1 MSQYILWLE
10 GSSASTG
17 RTGRDTPLHNNVQL
31 LQKQGLDR
39 SREVRRDTTSSQ
51 GTEDR
56 RWERGRRSS
65 NATTTHSAISGG
77 RDSSRE
83 SLRQLPPHFTSV
95 PKSLP
100 PLSTHQLPHAHPP
113 SSRQSLT
120 REPWRPERSPEQSA
134 VIPSPS
140 DLSSHFASPTTP
152 SVVALSPQALSAAP
166 ADIELVR
173 KAAMHSAAERAKVR
187 RQLEE
192 EAREKERERAR
203 RKAAEMV
210 ESRKSAAKEETQED
224 PTSQV
229 GFLLS
234 VGEMTITDQLTI
246 AGATART
253 SLYPKFHGACPG
265 STARQPSTVIKTRIT
280 RPSK

>member
-1 MSQYILWLE
+1 MSWYILWLD

-17 RTGRDTPLHNNVQL
+17 RTGRDAPLHNNVQL

-56 RWERGRRSS
+56 RWERGRRPS

-83 SLRQLPPHFTSV
+83 SLRQLPPHLTSA

-100 PLSTHQLPHAHPP
+100 PLYTQQLPHAHPP
-113 SSRQSLT
+113 SSRQSST
-120 REPWRPERSPEQSA
+120 REPWRPERSSDQSA
-134 VIPSPS
+134 VVPSPS

-152 SVVALSPQALSAAP
+152 SVVALSPQALTAAP

-173 KAAMHSAAERAKVR
+173 KAAMHSAAERAKIR

-192 EAREKERERAR
+192 EERERERERAR
-203 RKAAEMV
+203 KKAAELEEKM
-210 ESRKSAAKEETQED
+210 KTTTKEETQEY
-224 PTSQV
+224 PLSQV
-229 GFLLS
+229 RLLLS
-234 VGEMTITDQLTI
+234 VSDVITTDRLNI
-246 AGATART
+246 AGDTART
-253 SLYPKFHGACPG
+253 SLSPKFHGACAG
-265 STARQPSTVIKTRIT
+265 STARQPFTIIKTRVT
-280 RPSK
+280 RT